1 MKKGFEMANQVYEK
15 IEDKS
20 SLLLPLEMYLS
31 PFDFNEKIS
40 QFVTIQS
47 GNLSNSLR
55 SIDYASL
62 PQPSFNK
69 NFEFLVEKLK
79 QWKENDYRIII
90 CAEQESQLNRLKQIF
105 KELDQHGLCSF
116 IQLGYMKDLL
126 IIKIKVAFTDHQ
138 IFERYHRFSIK
149 KTIKKAKNHY
159 A

>member
-1 MKKGFEMANQVYEK
+1 M
-15 IEDKS
+15 
-20 SLLLPLEMYLS
+20 
-31 PFDFNEKIS
+31 FDFNEKIS

-90 CAEQESQLNRLKQIF
+90 CAEQESQLVTYFGYDIFNRDPSLFQSSSAGAVDVAQEMG
-105 KELDQHGLCSF
+105 KEFNC
-116 IQLGYMKDLL
+116 
-126 IIKIKVAFTDHQ
+126 VARSVQ
-138 IFERYHRFSIK
+138 ESPRVARSRVE
-149 KTIKKAKNHY
+149 
-159 A
+159 